1 MDDLKQRARKLGI
14 RALITHWDEFAGQPW
29 IKTLL
34 DKEDEVRQQRS
45 FERRIRE
52 ARIGEFKPLC
62 EFDWKWPREIDRE
75 AIEEL
80 MQLDFIKETVNV
92 VLRGPNGVGKS
103 MIAKN
108 LAYQALMAGYST
120 RFTPAS
126 QMLSELAEKE
136 SASSRQRCLK
146 KYTGVDLLVIDE
158 VGYMSYANNFADLLY
173 EVLNARYMKKATIVT
188 TNRVFEE
195 WSEVFPHAAC
205 VVTLVDRLVH
215 KSEVLSIDG
224 ESFRNREAKERAALK
239 LKERKSKRKTA

>member
-1 MDDLKQRARKLGI
+1 MENLKHRARKLGI
-14 RALITHWDEFAGQPW
+14 RALVAHWDEFAGQPW
-29 IKTLL
+29 IKALL

-45 FERRIRE
+45 YDRRIRE
-52 ARIGEFKPLC
+52 ARIGDFKKLSD
-62 EFDWKWPREIDRE
+62 FNWDWPREIDRE

-80 MQLDFIKETVNV
+80 MQLEFIKEAVNV

-108 LAYQALMAGYST
+108 LAHQALMAGYST
-120 RFTPAS
+120 KFTPAS
-126 QMLSELAEKE
+126 LMLNELAEKE
-136 SASSRQRCLK
+136 GASARQRCLK

-158 VGYMSYANNFADLLY
+158 VGYMSYANNYADLLY
-173 EVLNARYMKKATIVT
+173 EVLNARYLKKATIVT
-188 TNRVFEE
+188 TNRIFEE

-224 ESFRNREAKERAALK
+224 DSYRNKEALERAASK
-239 LKERKSKRKTA
+239 LKERKTKRKTA